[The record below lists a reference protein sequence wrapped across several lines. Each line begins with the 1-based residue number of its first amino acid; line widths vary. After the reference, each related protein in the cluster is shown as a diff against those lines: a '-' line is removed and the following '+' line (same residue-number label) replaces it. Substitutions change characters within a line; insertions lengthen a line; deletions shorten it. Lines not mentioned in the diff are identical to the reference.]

1 MLKHL
6 YFFLF
11 VYIVGYIDGLMY
23 IEQSLYS
30 WDEANLNMLDDV
42 FVCARIWFACILLS
56 IFALMLIREIDL
68 KLFFFV
74 ESLCDL
80 VSGWL
85 WPHRKGVAMFL
96 LFLFYGI
103 GEEY

>member
-6 YFFLF
+6 HFFLF

-42 FVCARIWFACILLS
+42 FVCAQIWFASILLS
-56 IFALMLIREIDL
+56 ICVI
-68 KLFFFV
+68 
-74 ESLCDL
+74 
-80 VSGWL
+80 
-85 WPHRKGVAMFL
+85 
-96 LFLFYGI
+96 
-103 GEEY
+103 